1 MGLSEAQIEGISV
14 AGALYD
20 IGKINVPAGRVRL
33 RGAGLDGG
41 IPPEK
46 VEIPERVDGYSRAEA
61 PCGAVSHRQAI
72 FPLTSAPIFKTK
84 TERAGITQR

>member
-14 AGALYD
+14 AGAWHD
-20 IGKINVPAGRVRL
+20 MGKINGPAGRVRL
-33 RGAGLDGG
+33 RGAWPDRGV
-41 IPPEK
+41 PPERT
-46 VEIPERVDGYSRAEA
+46 EIPENVDGYSRAEA
-61 PCGAVSHRQAI
+61 RFGAVSHRQAI